1 MSDGPSKYGSMAKVS
16 LQERFVSLLD
26 SLSAVRMLSQFDLEK
41 ITERELL
48 YRALKALLEHYDLGF
63 CSVFLLREDI
73 LFCAVGAGL
82 DEQFRSLQAEESQ
95 RPAES
100 MRFQVGEGI
109 MGIAC
114 RDGKIQY
121 CRNCSTDEWFKPFE
135 SKSIFQGQGS
145 LISAPISFGGK
156 MLGALNV
163 SHHQPD
169 FFEPWQQHMLV
180 LFSNILG
187 QVLASHRL
195 VHALDDLVQ
204 QRTSELRQALKVSES
219 GLQNDKSPS
228 ICDDLTGL
236 YNRHYFFTEGVP
248 LLANALRAQQPL
260 TMLLVDV
267 DHLKFINDGWGH
279 AAGDHILRLAAEELR
294 DEVRKGDM
302 LARLAGEG
310 FVLLLPNTG
319 PKGAAEFARRI
330 QERLSG
336 IPLEDVIDDNISLT
350 ASIGMAILEHTN
362 GASPGDL
369 LEQLHYEASKARD
382 YCKQHGRNRCQLF
395 TEELPDNEQS

>member
-1 MSDGPSKYGSMAKVS
+1 MVLMSDDLSMYGSMAKIS
-16 LQERFVSLLD
+16 LQERFVLLLD
-26 SLSAVRMLSQFDLEK
+26 SLSAVRRLSQFDLEK

-48 YRALKALLEHYDLGF
+48 YRALKALLEHHDLGY
-63 CSVFLLREDI
+63 CSVFLLREDT

-82 DEQFRSLQAEESQ
+82 DEQFRSLQVEASQ

-100 MRFQVGEGI
+100 MRFRVGEGI

-135 SKSIFQGQGS
+135 SKSIFHGQGS

-156 MLGALNV
+156 ILGVLNV

-187 QVLASHRL
+187 QVLANHRL
-195 VHALDDLVQ
+195 VHTLDDLVQ
-204 QRTSELRQALKVSES
+204 QRTSELRQALKVSEA
-219 GLQNDKSPS
+219 GHQNDKSPS

-236 YNRHYFFTEGVP
+236 YNRHYFFVEGVP
-248 LLANALRAQQPL
+248 LVANALRAQQPL

-267 DHLKFINDGWGH
+267 DHLKFINDSWGH
-279 AAGDHILRLAAEELR
+279 AAGDRVLRLTAEELR
-294 DEVRKGDM
+294 GEVRTGDM
-302 LARLAGEG
+302 LARLAGDG
-310 FVLLLPNTG
+310 FALLLPNTG
-319 PKGAAEFARRI
+319 PDGAMEFAKRI
-330 QERLSG
+330 QERMVD
-336 IPLEDVIDDNISLT
+336 IPFDDSSDNAVVLT
-350 ASIGMAILEHTN
+350 ASIGMAVLRHAN
-362 GASPGDL
+362 GVQPGDL

-382 YCKQHGRNRCQLF
+382 YCKKHGRNQCQLF
-395 TEELPDNEQS
+395 TQELL

>member
-1 MSDGPSKYGSMAKVS
+1 
-16 LQERFVSLLD
+16 
-26 SLSAVRMLSQFDLEK
+26 
-41 ITERELL
+41 
-48 YRALKALLEHYDLGF
+48 
-63 CSVFLLREDI
+63 
-73 LFCAVGAGL
+73 
-82 DEQFRSLQAEESQ
+82 
-95 RPAES
+95 
-100 MRFQVGEGI
+100 
-109 MGIAC
+109 
-114 RDGKIQY
+114 
-121 CRNCSTDEWFKPFE
+121 
-135 SKSIFQGQGS
+135 
-145 LISAPISFGGK
+145 
-156 MLGALNV
+156 
-163 SHHQPD
+163 
-169 FFEPWQQHMLV
+169 
-180 LFSNILG
+180 
-187 QVLASHRL
+187 
-195 VHALDDLVQ
+195 
-204 QRTSELRQALKVSES
+204 
-219 GLQNDKSPS
+219 
-228 ICDDLTGL
+228 
-236 YNRHYFFTEGVP
+236 
-248 LLANALRAQQPL
+248 
-260 TMLLVDV
+260 LLVDV